1 MVTAYLLQCSTPP
14 SSIRYVTKLTRR
26 ITHCCARVHL
36 DTHLNQHTIKS
47 QDFLKLTIIHI
58 LFDASTA
65 NNFVVL
71 FSLFLFDF
79 YIKEQAQEEI
89 FFLILK
95 VQ

>member
-1 MVTAYLLQCSTPP
+1 M
-14 SSIRYVTKLTRR
+14 
-26 ITHCCARVHL
+26 
-36 DTHLNQHTIKS
+36 
-47 QDFLKLTIIHI
+47 